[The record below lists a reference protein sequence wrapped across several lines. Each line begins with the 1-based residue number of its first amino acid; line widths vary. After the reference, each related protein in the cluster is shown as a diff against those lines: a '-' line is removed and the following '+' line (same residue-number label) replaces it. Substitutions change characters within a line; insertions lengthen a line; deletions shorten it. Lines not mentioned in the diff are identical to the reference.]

1 MYKQLKKEKNVVTF
15 SVTADKTEFEGFI
28 VKAYEHNKGKF
39 NVQGF
44 RKGKAPRKVIEQ
56 NYGKD
61 VFVEDALLEMANLE
75 YQKIVVENKDLKP
88 VARPEIEIVKVDENG
103 AEIKIFVTVQPEVKL
118 GAYTGLEIEKANATV
133 NAEQIDAE
141 LNQIRER
148 QARFVAVERK
158 AQKGDVTEI
167 DFVGRVDGTEFDGGK
182 AENFRLELGSN
193 TFIPGFEDQIVGM
206 DIGEK
211 RTINVKFPDDY
222 FSPELKGKPAEF
234 DVTLN
239 KLEEKQLP
247 ELNDELASNSSEF
260 NTLEEL
266 KEDIKKHLE
275 ESINNQNR
283 QKDENKIIETIMEST
298 EVDIP
303 DAMIETQIDNQVE
316 DFKARL
322 SYQGMDLEQ
331 YLQLVG
337 QTMAEFRNTH
347 RELAEKSVKSQ
358 LVMTEIIKKEN
369 MQVTQEDLD
378 KKMQEIAT
386 KYEKTLEEYKKS
398 ISEYELNYI
407 TNDIIITKLFD
418 FLFKNNNL
426 K

>member
-118 GAYTGLEIEKANATV
+118 GAYTGLEIEKANETV

-266 KEDIKKHLE
+266 KADIKKHLE

-331 YLQLVG
+331 YLQLIG
-337 QTMAEFRNTH
+337 QTMQEFRNTH

>member
-15 SVTADKTEFEGFI
+15 SVTADKTEFESFI

-118 GAYTGLEIEKANATV
+118 GAYTGLEIEKAKETV

-247 ELNDELASNSSEF
+247 ELNDEFASNSSEF

-266 KEDIKKHLE
+266 KADIKKHLE

>member
-15 SVTADKTEFEGFI
+15 SVTADKTEFEGFMN
-28 VKAYEHNKGKF
+28 KAYELNKSKF

-61 VFVEDALLEMANLE
+61 VFIEDALLEMANVE
-75 YQKIVVENKDLKP
+75 YQKIMVENKDLKP
-88 VARPEIEIVKVDENG
+88 VSRPEIEVVNVSETG

-118 GAYTGLEIEKANATV
+118 GAYTGLEIEKAKETV
-133 NAEQIDAE
+133 KDEQIEAE
-141 LNQIRER
+141 LKQLQQR
-148 QARFVAVERK
+148 QARFVTVERK
-158 AQKGDVTEI
+158 AQMGDVTEI
-167 DFVGRVDGTEFDGGK
+167 DFVGRTDGKEFDGGK
-182 AENFRLELGSN
+182 AENFRLELGSGA
-193 TFIPGFEDQIVGM
+193 FIPGFEDQIVGM
-206 DIGEK
+206 NIGEK

-222 FSPELKGKPAEF
+222 FSAELKGKAAEF

-247 ELNDELASNSSEF
+247 QLDDELAASVSEF

-266 KEDIKKHLE
+266 KADIKKHLE
-275 ESINNQNR
+275 ESVENQNR
-283 QKDENKIIETIMEST
+283 QKDENKIIETIMASS

-303 DAMIETQIDNQVE
+303 QAMIETQIDAQVE
-316 DFKARL
+316 DFKSRL
-322 SYQGMDLEQ
+322 SYQGMELDQ
-331 YLQLVG
+331 YLEMIG
-337 QTMAEFRNTH
+337 QTMADFRASH
-347 RELAEKSVKSQ
+347 QDLAEKSVKSQ
-358 LVMTEIIKKEN
+358 LVMTEIIKQEKLD
-369 MQVTQEDLD
+369 VTKEDLEQ
-378 KKMQEIAT
+378 KMQEIAT

-398 ISEYELNYI
+398 ISQYELNCI